1 MAQLDIDR
9 RKKKTETNETITKR
23 LKKDCVFWGRL
34 FCFVVFFFVFC
45 TFVPSSLESIACIAR
60 GMLEVDILPNATLTI
75 LPWNGRSAPAR
86 TDGVQIHQSDYLS
99 ISFNFTGPNQMDS
112 GMNLLLLLF
121 VMVLMVSFSMV
132 LQRTTSKM
140 ILHPIEKLLTQVK
153 DTAASIFES
162 VPDLGGEGEA
172 EEDSDE
178 EDNEDG
184 TWKDANFKAVGWRE
198 SVSADVCTCCCFGGG
213 TSLVD
218 SEKT

>member
-1 MAQLDIDR
+1 MFFGA
-9 RKKKTETNETITKR
+9 T
-23 LKKDCVFWGRL
+23 VL
-34 FCFVVFFFVFC
+34 FCCVLFLFC

-198 SVSADVCTCCCFGGG
+198 SVSADVCKCCCFGGG

-218 SEKT
+218 SLRRLKHWYR